1 MVDQGRTIYNRF
13 MRKWLENNNFLL
25 YLTYNESKSVIAD
38 RFIKNLNGKI
48 YKKNDSQL
56 QQALSELYEQ
66 ISRSI
71 I

>member
-1 MVDQGRTIYNRF
+1 MP
-13 MRKWLENNNFLL
+13 KWLENNNFLL

-56 QQALSELYEQ
+56 
-66 ISRSI
+66 
-71 I
+71 